1 MFLNLHIPMEA
12 TTTQSSALTLIECP
26 RDALQGIK
34 KIVPTELKIN
44 YLQHL
49 LQVNFPILDCGSF
62 VSPKTIPQMADT
74 AAILSALDRSQS
86 TTQFLVIVAN
96 RRGAEEACKHPMVDQ
111 LGYPFSISENFQMRN
126 THKSIA
132 ASEVLLQ
139 EIIQMASSAG
149 KELVV
154 YLSMGFGNTYV
165 DPWSS
170 DLVLQWMERMA
181 DWGVRCVSL
190 SDTIGQATPTL
201 IQELLQALYA
211 QELPLEIGV
220 HLHTHPQESYARID
234 AAYKA
239 GCRRMDGA
247 LLGYGGCPMAHD
259 QLVGNMPTEHILSY
273 CNQNRIEHSLKSL
286 ALETAINKAR
296 SIFDTY
302 GKSTV

>member
-1 MFLNLHIPMEA
+1 MFLNLHRPMEA
-12 TTTQSSALTLIECP
+12 ISSQSPVLTLIECP

-34 KIVPTELKIN
+34 TIVPTELKIN

-62 VSPKTIPQMADT
+62 VSPKAIPQMADT
-74 AAILSALDRSQS
+74 AQVLSALDRSQS
-86 TTQFLVIVAN
+86 RTKFLVIVAN
-96 RRGAEEACKHPMVDQ
+96 RRGAVEACKHPMVDQ

-154 YLSMGFGNTYV
+154 YLSMGFGNPYG

-201 IQELLQALYA
+201 IQDLLGAVYA
-211 QELPLEIGV
+211 QELPLDIGV
-220 HLHTHPQESYARID
+220 HLHTHPQESYPKID

-273 CNQNRIEHSLKSL
+273 CNQNQIDHSLKSL

-296 SIFDTY
+296 AIFDTY
-302 GKSTV
+302 GV